1 MSTFKPFDYQHGMVD
16 HLRDTPHAALFA
28 GMGLGKTPC
37 TLEAYRQLRERGDF
51 KGVLIIAPLR
61 VCSVTW
67 PDQVARWGFDF
78 KVANLRTE
86 AGRAGVA

>member
-1 MSTFKPFDYQHGMVD
+1 MTFKPFDYQHGMVD

-51 KGVLIIAPLR
+51 KGVLIVAPLR

-67 PDQVARWGFDF
+67 PDQVARWGFQLHRCQPAHRGRQTS
-78 KVANLRTE
+78 VA
-86 AGRAGVA
+86 